1 MDPELVQR
9 TRYLLRSR
17 FRRPQTCPDALFS
30 QTCNQLITW
39 LTNHPITAGHLH
51 ALHRIDCDAVR
62 RIRQTAADLQ
72 GEVRSYDPGFY
83 SAQSADEHAAV
94 CLEIIDV
101 VASFRTRDQ
110 HHTTFLITCFGEYLT
125 GNDHIK
131 DDEALRVVRDV
142 AVDGLFEYIDEQLDA
157 RNILLALL
165 RKYKQRCEWFHR
177 SRLRKV
183 GAEGLEGKSGERALV
198 LDLHEYLVDQSVE
211 FFVEPSSSSGE
222 ADLVLR
228 DANGRYII
236 VDAKHLKPEDTAG
249 DVRRKLSQ
257 GFHQVVRYCEDYN
270 EPAGYLVGFDESP
283 RRLHLALDEADGWN
297 YLGLGGKIV
306 YYSGISIAA
315 LPSASRAGKAE
326 EISVTADDLRTRA
339 TEVSP

>member
-17 FRRPQTCPDALFS
+17 FRRPQTCPDALFP
-30 QTCNQLITW
+30 QVCHQLVTW
-39 LTNHPITAGHLH
+39 LTNHPVTAGHLH
-51 ALHRIDCDAVR
+51 ALHRVKCDAVV

-72 GEVRSYDPGFY
+72 NQVTSYNPGFY
-83 SAQSADEHAAV
+83 SAQSAEEHAAV
-94 CLEIIDV
+94 CLEIV
-101 VASFRTRDQ
+101 EKVASLRSVDQ
-110 HHTTFLITCFGEYLT
+110 HHAAFLVTCFGEYLT
-125 GNDHIK
+125 GNDQLK
-131 DDEALRVVRDV
+131 PDEALRIVRDV
-142 AVDGLFEYIDEQLDA
+142 AVDGLFEYIDEQLDT
-157 RNILLALL
+157 RNVLLALL

-177 SRLRKV
+177 SRLIKA
-183 GAEGLEGKSGERALV
+183 GAEGLEGRSGERALV

-236 VDAKHLKPEDTAG
+236 VDAKHLKPEDGAAE
-249 DVRRKLSQ
+249 VRRKLAS

-283 RRLHLALDEADGWN
+283 RRLHLELDETDGWH
-297 YLGLGGKIV
+297 YLSLGGKVV
-306 YYSGISIAA
+306 YYLGISIAA
-315 LPSASRAGKAE
+315 LPSASRAGRAE
-326 EISVTADDLRTRA
+326 EINVTADDLRARA
-339 TEVSP
+339 TDTSP